1 MLPPLEG
8 FALTE
13 HFFRKEVSARAEKT
27 AASMP
32 AAPIGWHV
40 LGGFFVAAFLA
51 LTTFVAT
58 AGYARKETASGALIS
73 TTGIVRLSGRTSGV
87 VTDLH
92 VAEGDHVAAGQTLFT
107 INSQQGLESG
117 GTLATALMASL
128 DAQIQLISQQINSEP
143 TRIANEIVRL
153 DASIET
159 VKAQRDAIA
168 SQRALQVERIGWAR
182 ERQSAL
188 ASLYQRGSVT
198 KVALQEQE
206 GIHLASR
213 QSLADLDRQFAVT
226 ERDLEQSRLQREQ
239 LPVLQNERLSQL
251 RLSLA
256 DRERERAEAAARGAQ
271 VLRSPVNGRV
281 TAMQINRGQ
290 MVDASRPLLTIVPE
304 GAELKAELF
313 VPSRAIGF
321 VKPGQ
326 RVKLMIDAFPFQHFG
341 TQQGVIDTVSQT
353 VLAPNEILGAVALKE
368 PAYRVTVRLDRQTV
382 AAYGQ
387 AIPLQPD
394 MSLQADITLEQ
405 RSLIAWLLNPLIS
418 ARGRM

>member
-1 MLPPLEG
+1 MLPK
-8 FALTE
+8 ATTS
-13 HFFRKEVSARAEKT
+13 RRAR
-27 AASMP
+27 
-32 AAPIGWHV
+32 
-40 LGGFFVAAFLA
+40 
-51 LTTFVAT
+51 
-58 AGYARKETASGALIS
+58 
-73 TTGIVRLSGRTSGV
+73 
-87 VTDLH
+87 
-92 VAEGDHVAAGQTLFT
+92 LFSRS
-107 INSQQGLESG
+107 NSQQGLESG

-128 DAQIQLISQQINSEP
+128 DAQIQLISQQIDSEP

-168 SQRALQVERIGWAR
+168 SQRALQVERIGWAP